1 MIRILANDGMDASAV
16 QTLKDKGYD
25 VVTDTY
31 KDEAL
36 DKAVT
41 EFDVIVVRSA
51 TKVREPLIDKM
62 VAGGKMKLIIRAGVG
77 IDNIDHEY
85 AKSKGIEV
93 RNTPNA
99 SSASVAELVI
109 GHMIAISRFIGIS
122 NHTMRNGEWNKKA
135 YKGVEI
141 SGKTIGIIG
150 FGRIGQ
156 EVAKRASALGM
167 KVIFND
173 VLDVNIS
180 DYTRAT
186 FDEILQNADYISLHL
201 PFTGEAL
208 IAENEFNKM
217 KQGVRLIH
225 AARGGVVDEKA
236 LLDALNSGKVA
247 AAALDVFTKEPTDNT
262 ELCNHPNVSITPH
275 IGASTVEAQQRIGV
289 ETIDVIEKFF
299 A

>member
-1 MIRILANDGMDASAV
+1 MIRILANDGMDSSAV
-16 QTLKDKGYD
+16 QTLKDRGYD
-25 VVTDTY
+25 VVTESH

-62 VAGGKMKLIIRAGVG
+62 VDGGKMKLIIRAGVG

-99 SSASVAELVI
+99 SSASVAELAI
-109 GHMIAISRFIGIS
+109 GHMIAISRFIPIS
-122 NHTMRNGEWNKKA
+122 NVTMRKGEWNKKA

-141 SGKTIGIIG
+141 SGKTLGVIG

-156 EVAKRASALGM
+156 EVAKRAVGLGM
-167 KVIFND
+167 TVIYTDSSDNQSPEYKKVE
-173 VLDVNIS
+173 LDELLAKS
-180 DYTRAT
+180 DYIT
-186 FDEILQNADYISLHL
+186 LHV
-201 PFTGEAL
+201 PFKGEV
-208 IAENEFNKM
+208 IIGKEEFAKM
-217 KQGVRLIH
+217 KDGVRLLQL
-225 AARGGVVDEKA
+225 ARGKVVDEKA

-247 AAALDVFTKEPTDNT
+247 AAALDVFEKEPTDNS
-262 ELCNHPNVSITPH
+262 ELCNHPNVSVTPH
-275 IGASTVEAQQRIGV
+275 IGASTAEAQKRIGV
-289 ETIDVIEKFF
+289 ETIETIEKFF
-299 A
+299 K